1 MKKDILYILML
12 MMTAVGLSSCNEDN
26 NTPDE
31 YPDWKARNEE
41 YFNKIYKEA
50 VSDAKTD
57 PNVKVIRNWS
67 LPETHNNPE
76 DFIVVKVLK
85 KEQEHSCHYI
95 QILPIYII
103 KADLY
108 LLQAIQKG

>member
-76 DFIVVKVLK
+76 DFI
-85 KEQEHSCHYI
+85 SRPTYT
-95 QILPIYII
+95 
-103 KADLY
+103 LY
-108 LLQAIQKG
+108 KLSKRDDIRPNLDNRRV